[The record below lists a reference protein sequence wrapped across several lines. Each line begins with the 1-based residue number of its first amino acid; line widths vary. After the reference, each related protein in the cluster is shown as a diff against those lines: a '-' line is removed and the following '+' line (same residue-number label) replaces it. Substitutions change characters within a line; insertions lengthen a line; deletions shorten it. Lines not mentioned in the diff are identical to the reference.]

1 MTHTTTT
8 AIAQPAD
15 PTDDVPVHEAELTA
29 LLARQICHGVPHID
43 VLTALLRNAH
53 ALALTYP
60 CCTESI
66 ARSALRLG
74 GHLLILSTVRPANA
88 TTTH

>member
-8 AIAQPAD
+8 LIAQPAD
-15 PTDDVPVHEAELTA
+15 PTDDVPVHETELTA
-29 LLARQICHGVPHID
+29 VLARQISQGVPHGD

-53 ALALTYP
+53 ALAVTYP
-60 CCTESI
+60 CCTESV

-74 GHLLILSTVRPANA
+74 GHLLILSTQRPANA
-88 TTTH
+88 TTH